1 MGEEVMSRFSRLFV
15 ACFTAMLGAAAA
27 MPVSVLAAD
36 VKLADGTMLA
46 DKPFYIVTYV
56 EVDPGAAAKARKL
69 IAKLG
74 ADSRKDAGVLSYEV
88 LQRTERKNHFMILE
102 AWADQAARNAH
113 AKAAHTLAFRKA
125 LNPLLYSPFDE
136 RAHVALVA
144 GDPSKQRRP
153 GKGALYVFTHVDIIP
168 TEQIPPCKRQ
178 VNEAGPCGIALVKQ
192 LVAAGRKSTG
202 NLRFDAL
209 TQANRPNHM
218 EVVEVWKSPA
228 DQRKHTVSKAVK
240 DFRDELSAIAPG
252 SGVPSD
258 PTVLL
263 NPLTGSLYDER
274 LYRLID

>member
-1 MGEEVMSRFSRLFV
+1 MPRLTPLIVAFLFV
-15 ACFTAMLGAAAA
+15 VFGTASVTAAE
-27 MPVSVLAAD
+27 
-36 VKLADGTMLA
+36 VKLAGGALLS

-56 EVDPGAAAKARKL
+56 EVDPAEAAQAKKL
-69 IAKLG
+69 IG
-74 ADSRKDAGVLSYEV
+74 RHSADSKKDAGNLGYQALE
-88 LQRTERKNHFMILE
+88 RTERTNHFIILE
-102 AWADQAARNAH
+102 AWSDQAARDAH

-125 LNPLLYSPFDE
+125 LQPLLYSPFDE
-136 RAHVALVA
+136 RAHVGLVA
-144 GDPSKQRRP
+144 GDPAKQKKP
-153 GKGALYVFTHVDIIP
+153 GKRAVYVLTHVDIIP

-178 VNEAGPCGIALVKQ
+178 VNAAGPCGIDLVKQ
-192 LVAAGRKSTG
+192 LVAAGRKDKG
-202 NLRFDAL
+202 NVRFDAL

-218 EVVEVWKSPA
+218 EVVEVWASAA

-274 LYRLID
+274 LYRSID